1 MKHLKKKKKRN
12 KQQSSEITF
21 YKYSSEIVSNEEK
34 HKTLTTQNN
43 IKLFKLKGYK
53 WKTKTT

>member
-1 MKHLKKKKKRN
+1 MQFHKTLRYQLKLR
-12 KQQSSEITF
+12 SSEIIF

-43 IKLFKLKGYK
+43 LKLFKLKGY
-53 WKTKTT
+53 